1 MALSKQT
8 LIKERNEKLKQYF
21 TNHVQLKREETT
33 DIVGKVIPEVHK
45 ILEEIHRLDNRFRK
59 NPVYTGS
66 TYQGLKVR
74 RADEYDF
81 SIVLEGIGDVEW
93 DLGDERPRY
102 YSFVDPSK
110 NEKYNLDEDWEI
122 VKSSKALPKPATGY
136 RFIRLG
142 ENSQYSDLM
151 CDGDLIPHLVKSHF
165 KKIFLQ
171 AVENLQL
178 ESEWT
183 WKYNMAGS
191 IYTGEIQWE

>member
-1 MALSKQT
+1 MALSKQK

-21 TNHVQLKREETT
+21 SNHVQLKREETT

-45 ILEEIHRLDNRFRK
+45 ILEKIHQLDNRFRK
-59 NPVYTGS
+59 NPFCAGS

-81 SIVLEGIGDVEW
+81 SVVLEGIGDVEW

-102 YSFVDPSK
+102 YSFVNPSK
-110 NEKYNLDEDWEI
+110 NETYNLDEDLEI
-122 VKSSKALPKPATGY
+122 VKRLESSEALSKPDTGY

-142 ENSQYSDLM
+142 ENSQYKDLM

-178 ESEWT
+178 ESE
-183 WKYNMAGS
+183 
-191 IYTGEIQWE
+191 